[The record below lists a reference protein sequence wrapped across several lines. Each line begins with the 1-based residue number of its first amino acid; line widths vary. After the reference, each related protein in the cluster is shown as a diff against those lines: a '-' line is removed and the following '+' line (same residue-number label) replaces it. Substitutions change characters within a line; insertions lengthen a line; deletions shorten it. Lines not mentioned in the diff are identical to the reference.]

1 MSHRKSQPNCPRL
14 DLTAYR
20 GQWVALDPKTNRVV
34 GHAVS
39 LPDAEHAAAKNGV
52 AKPLLLSVP
61 TSNAYF
67 VGLAG

>member
-1 MSHRKSQPNCPRL
+1 MKETDLRSTCPRI

-39 LPDAEHAAAKNGV
+39 MRAAEQSAERQGIS
-52 AKPLLLSVP
+52 KPLLVSVP
-61 TSNAYF
+61 ASDGFF
-67 VGLAG
+67 VGLGG